1 MARFSPRERL
11 HLSPRF
17 RLLFADQGENNLQ
30 FDAGNSADKTGYACL
45 FPAMIAD
52 WRATWSAVPGTTDP
66 LAPFVFATIADGSD
80 ESFGVNMAALRHAQS
95 ASYGTVPN
103 PLMPMTAQ
111 ALTHALGDP
120 WDADSCGNR
129 GCCVDDYIDLGP
141 TCVGDHRGFWSVN
154 QTGWF
159 QGCVHPRP
167 KGYVGRQMAQVTAAL
182 AYARAPAP
190 APQLSGPI
198 LAGCTAAGAVL
209 TLRFNASLLA
219 GAPVTWSANASRAN
233 ETTALYVLAGAT
245 LPADYARF
253 HHVPSSDYKGCY
265 ANGNELGVEGWVPV
279 NAVVS
284 GADELTVD
292 LLPLNN
298 SAPTAV
304 RYAWGTG
311 GWGTGFSNRMCCGP
325 TVDVAVQPCAP
336 DSCPLHGGG
345 LPGVPFVAE
354 ITPAGRCKCA
364 LPQVCDA

>member
-1 MARFSPRERL
+1 
-11 HLSPRF
+11 
-17 RLLFADQGENNLQ
+17 
-30 FDAGNSADKTGYACL
+30 
-45 FPAMIAD
+45 
-52 WRATWSAVPGTTDP
+52 
-66 LAPFVFATIADGSD
+66 
-80 ESFGVNMAALRHAQS
+80 
-95 ASYGTVPN
+95 
-103 PLMPMTAQ
+103 
-111 ALTHALGDP
+111 
-120 WDADSCGNR
+120 
-129 GCCVDDYIDLGP
+129 
-141 TCVGDHRGFWSVN
+141 
-154 QTGWF
+154 
-159 QGCVHPRP
+159 
-167 KGYVGRQMAQVTAAL
+167 
-182 AYARAPAP
+182 
-190 APQLSGPI
+190 
-198 LAGCTAAGAVL
+198 
-209 TLRFNASLLA
+209 
-219 GAPVTWSANASRAN
+219 VTWSANASRAN

-253 HHVPSSDYKGCY
+253 HHGPSSDYKGCY

-279 NAVVS
+279 SAVVS

-292 LLPLNN
+292 LSPLNN